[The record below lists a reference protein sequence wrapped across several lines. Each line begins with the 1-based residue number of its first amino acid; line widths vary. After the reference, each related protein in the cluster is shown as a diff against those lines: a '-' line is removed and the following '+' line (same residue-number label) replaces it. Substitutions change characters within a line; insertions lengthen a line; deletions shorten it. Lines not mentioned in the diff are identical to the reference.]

1 MYLPQFVNTKGYRAL
16 PKAAQRSALAKRALD
31 TSLVVMG
38 AAVVLPVFAGIALAV
53 KLTSKGPV
61 FFVQQRVGRDGKT
74 FGMIKFRSM
83 FIDAEARRA
92 ALSDQSDR
100 AGVCFKLKNDPR
112 VTPLGRILRR
122 LSLDELPQLINILRG
137 DMSLVGPRPALPEE
151 VAVYPSYARERLD
164 VLPGLTGSW
173 QVSGRADLSF
183 SQMID
188 LDIAYARR
196 AIPGWGR
203 RHKAQVREQFGR
215 AVAVSATRGTP
226 GKRSCR
232 TFSAR

>member
-196 AIPGWGR
+196 ANLVTDLHILL
-203 RHKAQVREQFGR
+203 
-215 AVAVSATRGTP
+215 
-226 GKRSCR
+226 R
-232 TFSAR
+232 TFGAVVSGKGAY